1 MNAILYVG
9 YYRDYEVSIE
19 INENDITNGY
29 KAIKCLE
36 CEGTGIWDYVD
47 YIPIEDCIC
56 CKGTGIVLIN
66 V

>member
-1 MNAILYVG
+1 MDAILYVG
-9 YYRDYEVSIE
+9 YYRDTEIAIT
-19 INENDITNGY
+19 INEVDIFNGY

-47 YIPIEDCIC
+47 YIPAEDCVC
-56 CKGTGIVLIN
+56 CKGTGSILIN